1 LINLKLEATILP
13 QSISLYK
20 LKFHIM
26 KITKSILTGLTLS
39 LVMASCG
46 EAETTSE
53 DPKKGNESTEP
64 GKLAA
69 QEETTF
75 SLLPETAEVKWI
87 GFKLAEKV
95 GVNGAFTDF
104 SLTGYNNEA
113 ASISEL
119 MVGTEISVKVAST
132 KTGDE
137 VRDGKLVSSFFGT
150 MQDSEFI
157 VATLKGLTGE
167 TEGKATVAIKMN
179 GQEIEKEL
187 DWSYTKDNFTFLI
200 HGNINVPDWNA
211 QPALDALN
219 VVCEEKHKGEG
230 DVSVTWPD
238 VDVSAF
244 VLIDEKVKAVL

>member
-1 LINLKLEATILP
+1 
-13 QSISLYK
+13 
-20 LKFHIM
+20 M
-26 KITKSILTGLTLS
+26 KITKSILAS
-39 LVMASCG
+39 LALGVMMVSCG
-46 EAETTSE
+46 DAAT
-53 DPKKGNESTEP
+53 STEENKEGQEDV
-64 GKLAA
+64 GKENSEVV
-69 QEETTF
+69 EETVF

-95 GVNGAFTDF
+95 GVNGAFKDF
-104 SLTGYNNEA
+104 SITGYNNGA
-113 ASISEL
+113 ASIADL
-119 MVGTEISVKVAST
+119 MIGTEISLKVAST

-137 VRDGKLVSSFFGT
+137 VRDGKLVDSFFGT
-150 MQDSEFI
+150 MENTEYI

-167 TEGKATVAIKMN
+167 TEGKAFVAITMN

-219 VVCEEKHKGEG
+219 VVCEEKHRGDG

-244 VLIDEKVKAVL
+244 VLIDEKVKTVN